1 LCRLSTRCFNALIVE
16 IKRSNW
22 NLQVKFVRNSLA
34 VENTSIIRC
43 EKEDHNQIDDP
54 VVMQN
59 NCVLILIG
67 KNSHDSHLDYDASH
81 CREREKEKYIHS
93 FLVSFST
100 HQGAC
105 LPTYMLL
112 LLCIPLQVTFVF
124 GD

>member
-1 LCRLSTRCFNALIVE
+1 LLE
-16 IKRSNW
+16 I
-22 NLQVKFVRNSLA
+22 FFH
-34 VENTSIIRC
+34 ENTSTIRC

-67 KNSHDSHLDYDASH
+67 KNSYDSHLDYDASH
-81 CREREKEKYIHS
+81 WRERERIHS
-93 FLVSFST
+93 SLIFDAP
-100 HQGAC
+100 GC

-112 LLCIPLQVTFVF
+112 LLCIPLQVTVVF